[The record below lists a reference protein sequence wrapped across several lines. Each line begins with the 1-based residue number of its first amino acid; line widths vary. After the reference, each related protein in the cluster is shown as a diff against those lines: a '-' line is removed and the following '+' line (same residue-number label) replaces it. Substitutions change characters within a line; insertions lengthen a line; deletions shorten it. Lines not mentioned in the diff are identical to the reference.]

1 MATYDFTSDNPVINS
16 LLANDII
23 QCTGAKGQEVELML
37 PAGTYKLECW
47 GAQGGYRSNSN
58 MGGKGAYATGVLN
71 LKSPTTV
78 YMVAG
83 GYPTANGAGGFNG
96 GGTRATYKGGGGGS
110 DVRIGSNSLY
120 ARVIVAAGGGS
131 DGAAH
136 KAGGPGGVDTSLAG
150 STSYGTVL
158 NNGTFGVGGVGQA
171 GSSGYAGAG
180 GGGWYGGSGCKPDSS
195 ADDDRGGYGGT
206 SYVYTSSTA
215 ASYPSGCLLNSDYY
229 LTETNR
235 VAGNASFTSYSGTTV
250 TGTTGD
256 GAVRIT
262 VLTIT
267 SKFRFKTSS
276 WKMPSRIYQKDSING
291 WQPIEESVLKTQLD
305 NGHHFNNS
313 PLPYDDHTVLLLHGD
328 DITDSSAFNKVL
340 TNVGV
345 VASPDQSKFG
355 GKSLYF
361 DGSSYLTLAPFNFSD
376 KEWTIEWW
384 EYPLST
390 SCGSIFSS
398 FVPTAYATL
407 CGGFTMTCEGS
418 SNMRF
423 YGKSGLTPN
432 SSGWDIKSLFDMYTI
447 QANTW
452 THRAVQR
459 NGNSLCIFTNGELT
473 NCTDVSGAFS
483 YSADYPMGIGCWA
496 QDMLNSNYLYN
507 GYMDE
512 FRISNIARYPIVLS
526 NRPSMSF
533 TVNGTLSS
541 TPVQDGPLQNS
552 KALSMTG
559 IYMDITCS
567 NYASDVFT
575 IDWWENRNFA
585 AETNS
590 YGHGLIMLGFHTD
603 QTYSGLFGY
612 YAPSDGY
619 VAHMSSNGTNWDM
632 ANAVQVGDPLS
643 NQWVHRA
650 VVYDY
655 RYVHFYQNGV
665 KTASIYREDDG
676 QGVTSI
682 IDILPLRLNYAW
694 GGQSIQG
701 SICEF
706 RFSTTVRWSG
716 DSFNVPTS
724 PYEMDKNTMFL
735 LHGAPMAHSASAT
748 SPFST

>member
-23 QCTGAKGQEVELML
+23 QCTGAKGQEVEIML

-96 GGTRATYKGGGGGS
+96 GGSRATYKGGGGGS
-110 DVRIGSNSLY
+110 DIRIGTNSLY

-131 DGAAH
+131 DGATN

-150 STSYGTVL
+150 STSYGTAL
-158 NNGTFGVGGVGQA
+158 NNGAFGVGGVGQA
-171 GSSGYAGAG
+171 VSGGYAGAG
-180 GGGWYGGSGCKPDSS
+180 GGGWYGGSGCRPDGSL
-195 ADDDRGGYGGT
+195 DDDRGGYGGT
-206 SYVYTSSTA
+206 SYVYTSATA
-215 ASYPSGCLLNSDYY
+215 ASYPSGCLLNSEYY
-229 LTETNR
+229 LTDTNR
-235 VAGNASFTSYSGTTV
+235 LAGNASFTSYSGTTV
-250 TGTTGD
+250 TGNSGD

-262 VLTIT
+262 VLTIA

-276 WKMPSRIYQKDSING
+276 WKIPNRIYQKDSING
-291 WQPIEESVLKTQLD
+291 WQVIEESVLKTQLD

-345 VASPDQSKFG
+345 VASSDQSKFG

-407 CGGFTMTCEGS
+407 TGGFTMTCEGS

-459 NGNSLCIFTNGELT
+459 NGNAMFIFTNGELT

-496 QDMLNSNYLYN
+496 KDMLNSNYLYK

-512 FRISNIARYPIVLS
+512 FRISNIARYPVVLS
-526 NRPSMSF
+526 NSHSTSF
-533 TVNGTLSS
+533 TANGTVGSVS
-541 TPVQDGPLQNS
+541 EGPLQNS
-552 KALSMTG
+552 RALSMTNM
-559 IYMDITCS
+559 YMDITHPDIPS
-567 NYASDVFT
+567 LSTNNFT

-590 YGHGLIMLGFHTD
+590 NGHGLVLLGFNTD
-603 QTYSGLFGY
+603 QTYAFLVGY
-612 YAPSDGY
+612 AYNTSSVGTGY
-619 VAHMSSNGTNWDM
+619 TSYISSNGTSWNL
-632 ANAVQVGDPLS
+632 ASQIQVGDMLS

-650 VVYDY
+650 VVRDGTDV
-655 RYVHFYQNGV
+655 RYYQNGV
-665 KTASIYREDDG
+665 LTKTISNISSINIP
-676 QGVTSI
+676 TSK
-682 IDILPLRLNYAW
+682 LRLNYAW
-694 GGQSIQG
+694 AAQPIQG

-706 RFSTTVRWSG
+706 RLSNNVRWNNNFS
-716 DSFNVPTS
+716 VPTS
-724 PYEMDKNTMFL
+724 PYELDNNTMIL
-735 LHGAPMAHSASAT
+735 IHGGTTAQSAFAT